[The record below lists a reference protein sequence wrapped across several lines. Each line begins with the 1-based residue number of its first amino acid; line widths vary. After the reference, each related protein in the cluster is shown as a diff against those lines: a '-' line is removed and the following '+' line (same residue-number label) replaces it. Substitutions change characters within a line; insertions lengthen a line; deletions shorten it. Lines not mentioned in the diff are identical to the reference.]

1 MARDI
6 SVIIPAAGQSRRFAD
21 DHFKKPFARLEDR
34 AVWLHSAE
42 KFLNR
47 PDVAQVILVI
57 AREDHEDFMSRF
69 APNIAILGIDVV
81 HGGGERADSVEKGL
95 AKVAASSRYVV
106 IHDAARPCVDDPEID
121 KVIAAGRKSGAA
133 ILATPV
139 DATIK
144 EVTGDHKVSA
154 TVPRAGK
161 WLAQTPQ
168 VFDKQKLI
176 DAFARRGSFQPTD
189 ESELVERAGYP
200 VDVVT
205 GSPLNLKIT
214 TRRDLRL
221 AAAIL
226 KSRPAPK
233 LDGPIHPFADDQLW
247 R

>member
-1 MARDI
+1 MTQDI
-6 SVIIPAAGQSRRFAD
+6 SVIIAAAGKSRRFGD
-21 DHFKKPFARLEDR
+21 DNFKKPFARLEDR
-34 AVWLHSAE
+34 AVWLHSVE

-81 HGGGERADSVEKGL
+81 HGGSERADSVEKGL
-95 AKVAASSRYVV
+95 AKVASASRFVA
-106 IHDAARPCVDDPEID
+106 IHDAARPCIDDEDID
-121 KVIAAGRKSGAA
+121 KVFAAARKSGAA
-133 ILATPV
+133 ILATPI

-144 EVTGDHKVSA
+144 EVSSDQKISA
-154 TVPRAGK
+154 TVPRSGK

-168 VFDKQKLI
+168 VFEKQKLI
-176 DAFARRGSFQPTD
+176 DAFAKRGSFQPTD
-189 ESELVERAGYP
+189 ESELVERSGQP
-200 VDVVT
+200 VQVVS

-214 TRRDLRL
+214 TRRDMKL

-233 LDGPIHPFADDQLW
+233 LDGPFHPFADDQLW